1 MKIHRYWLPGRLL
14 CPIRSNRKWC
24 KRRGSSLECQNCFF
38 VYPIIDSNLKNLLLT
53 LYFINKKNGRFFPEF
68 LLKSCKAYFHKIH
81 FTFSYITLP
90 TEHSPNPQRS
100 AKSIF
105 SLFLYKTILFDL
117 QSQKATSKLCFFI
130 IDLISTTPLST
141 ISVYTFPLDVLFCIC
156 LFQML
161 CNFYCFLDL
170 IFS

>member
-1 MKIHRYWLPGRLL
+1 MAREQGKVAPLQKKIISANAAIGRTKNAST
-14 CPIRSNRKWC
+14 IKS
-24 KRRGSSLECQNCFF
+24 
-38 VYPIIDSNLKNLLLT
+38 NLLLT

-68 LLKSCKAYFHKIH
+68 LLKPCKAYFHKFH